1 MDTETACCG
10 EQRQLTWVVSEMGNW
25 RAARIRCSAQRALAP
40 EAVPGL
46 PVSART
52 SAVSRF
58 RRPVPGARLVRS
70 ADGAGKKEKE
80 KKGKRKHTHA
90 GRHGSAVLAGGRARQ
105 QGVPR
110 DRGGCGGGSCGGGGA
125 RGVRLHAAAV
135 QRGLYLSE
143 QCRGVVSQHV
153 NSRACRLVH
162 GRAGRSGPPPKS
174 EKHLFSQLRACSARR
189 RLALR
194 LCAAPG

>member
-80 KKGKRKHTHA
+80 KRENANTHTRDA
-90 GRHGSAVLAGGRARQ
+90 TAQLFRRVGGL
-105 QGVPR
+105 
-110 DRGGCGGGSCGGGGA
+110 D
-125 RGVRLHAAAV
+125 
-135 QRGLYLSE
+135 
-143 QCRGVVSQHV
+143 
-153 NSRACRLVH
+153 SRACHETAVVVVVVVVVVV
-162 GRAGRSGPPPKS
+162 GPVVFVYMPPPSKGV
-174 EKHLFSQLRACSARR
+174 CT
-189 RLALR
+189 
-194 LCAAPG
+194 

>member
-1 MDTETACCG
+1 MSQQRSGAPGLDTETACCG
-10 EQRQLTWVVSEMGNW
+10 EQRQLTWVVSEIGNW

-58 RRPVPGARLVRS
+58 RRPVPGARLVRR

-105 QGVPR
+105 QGVVVVWWT
-110 DRGGCGGGSCGGGGA
+110 GM
-125 RGVRLHAAAV
+125 GV
-135 QRGLYLSE
+135 GP
-143 QCRGVVSQHV
+143 VVFV
-153 NSRACRLVH
+153 YM
-162 GRAGRSGPPPKS
+162 PPPSKGV
-174 EKHLFSQLRACSARR
+174 CT
-189 RLALR
+189 
-194 LCAAPG
+194 

>member
-1 MDTETACCG
+1 MSQQRSGAPGLDTETACCG

-80 KKGKRKHTHA
+80 KRENANTHTRDA
-90 GRHGSAVLAGGRARQ
+90 TAQLFWRVGGLDSRAWWWCGGRAWGWGPWCSSTCRGRPKGSVLERAVPGGSVTTREQ
-105 QGVPR
+105 QGVQA
-110 DRGGCGGGSCGGGGA
+110 GA
-125 RGVRLHAAAV
+125 RP
-135 QRGLYLSE
+135 
-143 QCRGVVSQHV
+143 
-153 NSRACRLVH
+153 SRQVWP
-162 GRAGRSGPPPKS
+162 ST
-174 EKHLFSQLRACSARR
+174 
-189 RLALR
+189 
-194 LCAAPG
+194 